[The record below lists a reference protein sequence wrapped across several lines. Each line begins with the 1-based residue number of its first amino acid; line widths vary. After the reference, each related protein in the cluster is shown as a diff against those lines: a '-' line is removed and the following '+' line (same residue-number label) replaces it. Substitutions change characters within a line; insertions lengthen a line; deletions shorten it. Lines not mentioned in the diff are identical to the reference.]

1 MCSDLLAR
9 LGLKA
14 GFLAQLFVASGL
26 RYSGP
31 GPAFVACLA
40 LASHGLQ
47 AMALYVFG
55 LTGLQA
61 TACMSEQVLVDKFSC
76 TLDKV
81 TTLYHVVL
89 DIGIYD
95 R

>member
-1 MCSDLLAR
+1 
-9 LGLKA
+9 
-14 GFLAQLFVASGL
+14 
-26 RYSGP
+26 
-31 GPAFVACLA
+31 
-40 LASHGLQ
+40 
-47 AMALYVFG
+47 MALYVFG
-55 LTGLQA
+55 LTGFKA
-61 TACMSEQVLVDKFSC
+61 MACMSEQVLVDTFSC